1 MKKNRLF
8 FMFAALFVASAVM
21 FSCQKED
28 MGEMSLKGAV
38 SSEEPSPNCEDC
50 VEKWGDSKATYV
62 VRQSTDG
69 TKYAKFDVHNNFG
82 QIIVRLYGGS
92 SLSGKSF
99 NITINGTRYPTNG
112 NISISSNFHIFD
124 QVTISPWT
132 ACTQVIVNNIE
143 INGLNDQNFGQ
154 VVSTGPFNYYMQ
166 ELCTTTTL
174 TASET
179 EDICVGDEVIISAA
193 VSTKEPVSGGGFLAV
208 TDGVLKIYKDGVE
221 VASGVNSAE
230 YTYIA
235 EFGDVV
241 FTAEYTGAGG
251 FADSDD
257 EITVTAE
264 NCGCEESFCY
274 VDNGDGSYTFTYV
287 PAESFTEAY
296 LEFTFPGTTVDAEAE
311 GWSNPANGVPAN
323 VKQITIDLVECVP
336 YVFTFKLTNI
346 NGPLWTD
353 FKVNGTAR
361 NLGYDNELSC
371 EIE

>member
-8 FMFAALFVASAVM
+8 FMFAALLVAAAVM
-21 FSCQKED
+21 FSCQKE
-28 MGEMSLKGAV
+28 EAVSLEEGLTIKGASSSECDNCVNTWAGSLATYNNFKKGTVDITNFSLTAYNDASKIYFTLKRIDGTFGTLVYNGKTLLNNVDPKV
-38 SSEEPSPNCEDC
+38 SSWSWTQTLPSGWEACY
-50 VEKWGDSKATYV
+50 K
-62 VRQSTDG
+62 QS
-69 TKYAKFDVHNNFG
+69 
-82 QIIVRLYGGS
+82 IV
-92 SLSGKSF
+92 LS
-99 NITINGTRYPTNG
+99 
-112 NISISSNFHIFD
+112 
-124 QVTISPWT
+124 
-132 ACTQVIVNNIE
+132 
-143 INGLNDQNFGQ
+143 LNDIPGVGNAQGSFEY
-154 VVSTGPFNYYMQ
+154 FAQ